1 MATDWDG
8 LTAALAW
15 AIGRNGSARGPLA
28 AVRREPTPYV
38 TTFPCEIVTC
48 RFEDGARLQLFCKYA
63 AKDGKCSHG
72 QRGGVGYEARVYRRI
87 LKPARLSTP
96 VFYGFHLNRKTGGI
110 WLILEY
116 LHNSLRVGKI
126 PGLRAVKLA
135 ARWIGE
141 FHAAHESRA
150 LAGSLGFLTAY
161 DAAYY
166 RGWPRRASRL
176 ARQLGLDFPWLV
188 TLCTRLEKEITALV
202 ALPQTVIHGEYYPH
216 NIMFQSGVVRPVD
229 WETAAI
235 APGEID
241 LATFTEGW
249 PREVARKLETEYQH
263 ARWPGGA
270 PPDFRRHLDL
280 ARMYMQ
286 LRWLGDDDPKWTGNK
301 TRWKRLYAASRRL
314 QLI

>member
-1 MATDWDG
+1 MAPDRDG

-15 AIGRNGSARGPLA
+15 VVGRNGYARGPLA

-48 RFEDGARLQLFCKYA
+48 RFEDGARLRLFCKYA

-72 QRGGVGYEARVYRRI
+72 QRGGVGYEGQVYRRI

-96 VFYGFHLNRKTGGI
+96 AFYGLYLDRKMGGT

-116 LHNSLRVGKI
+116 LNNSLRVGKI

-141 FHAAHESRA
+141 FHAVNKSRA
-150 LAGSLGFLTAY
+150 AVGSLRFLMAY
-161 DAAYY
+161 DVAYY
-166 RGWPRRASRL
+166 RGWSRRASRL
-176 ARQLGLDFPWLV
+176 ARQLGLDFPWLQA
-188 TLCTRLEKEITALV
+188 LCTRLEDEITALA

-216 NIMFQSGVVRPVD
+216 NVMFQAGVVRPVD

-249 PREVARKLETEYQH
+249 PRKVSRELEMEYQQ
-263 ARWPGGA
+263 ARWPGG
-270 PPDFRRHLDL
+270 PPTDFQRHLDL
-280 ARMYMQ
+280 ARVYMQ

-301 TRWKRLYAASRRL
+301 TRWKRLYATSKRL